1 MKETDFYVNFK
12 NKTHGNEKTGVL
24 VRVRPTQASNPAR
37 FCKDWNSYLQTAV
50 PLGDEEPKDKPG
62 DACVHVYTHVCLCA
76 CVCMPAC
83 ACMYACVHCVTV
95 YMHVSL
101 CVRVHACMCMYVCP
115 CALVCACLCIHMCVR
130 ACGPNR
136 QKKQAGGEENWT
148 QESDQQGKYPSCEQ
162 PVQATSLPS
171 MMPQVLKENGN
182 LSP

>member
-101 CVRVHACMCMYVCP
+101 CACMPACMYTYMCVSACVHACACTYACVHVCARIHACVSVRACACLHVHVCMPVCTRVCMP
-115 CALVCACLCIHMCVR
+115 VYTHVCACLW
-130 ACGPNR
+130 P
-136 QKKQAGGEENWT
+136 
-148 QESDQQGKYPSCEQ
+148 
-162 PVQATSLPS
+162 
-171 MMPQVLKENGN
+171 
-182 LSP
+182 